1 MRRVSR
7 AINSSLPIKM
17 CQSDPS
23 RNATN
28 PAGELAISPTLLFFK
43 KQAAGNFSSPTR
55 RNSSCT
61 NLLTASTCKI
71 GFPQPSYFQCFAKK
85 LGGGT
90 LLVTP
95 SRPFDAAANPLT
107 NSFRICGH

>member
-1 MRRVSR
+1 MMRRVSR
-7 AINSSLPIKM
+7 AINSSLLMKM

-43 KQAAGNFSSPTR
+43 KQAAGN
-55 RNSSCT
+55 
-61 NLLTASTCKI
+61 
-71 GFPQPSYFQCFAKK
+71 KK

-90 LLVTP
+90 LLSLQGARLMLP
-95 SRPFDAAANPLT
+95 QIL
-107 NSFRICGH
+107 